1 MTCHNNIRLL
11 CMRDT
16 EEMRDW
22 YRYLTTVTIFNAW
35 DTAAHALNG
44 LDKDSDSCLL
54 TDNPILVENT
64 REDPAILCIQRRA
77 EKRRVTQ
84 AD

>member
-1 MTCHNNIRLL
+1 
-11 CMRDT
+11 
-16 EEMRDW
+16 MRDW

-64 REDPAILCIQRRA
+64 REDPRHPMYPAAGRKKG
-77 EKRRVTQ
+77 EWHKRI
-84 AD
+84 

>member
-64 REDPAILCIQRRA
+64 REDPAIRHGNQGHP
-77 EKRRVTQ
+77 
-84 AD
+84 